1 MKFGHYAAALGQ
13 SDVAWTCEQ
22 KIADI
27 LKSGD
32 ICYVKILSLG
42 ANGAAHVS
50 LEQDSGAQGSLLA
63 IDNVTGGIKAMVGGR
78 DFNESKFDR
87 VTQSLRQ
94 VGSSFKP
101 YVYTTIIDGGASF
114 GDTILDEP
122 VSFETSSGPYSP
134 HNYDEKFEGI
144 ITLRRAL
151 AQSRNIP
158 ALKLAN
164 KVGIKAV
171 IDYAGRF
178 GITSKIPPVF
188 AGRAGCARNFS

>member
-1 MKFGHYAAALGQ
+1 
-13 SDVAWTCEQ
+13 
-22 KIADI
+22 
-27 LKSGD
+27 
-32 ICYVKILSLG
+32 
-42 ANGAAHVS
+42 
-50 LEQDSGAQGSLLA
+50 
-63 IDNVTGGIKAMVGGR
+63 MVGGR

-87 VTQSLRQ
+87 VTQAMRQ

-101 YVYTTIIDGGASF
+101 YVYTTIIDGGASPD
-114 GDTILDEP
+114 DTILDEP
-122 VSFETSSGPYSP
+122 VSFETPSGPYSP

-164 KVGIKAV
+164 KVGIKSV

-178 GITSKIPPVF
+178 GITAKPCHLTCRS
-188 AGRAGCARNFS
+188 RWDRR